1 MRSPDAPNRSA
12 WPLTLLSAL
21 ALAAC
26 SGTTKRYASDDE
38 PTIKTLAGRDFVV
51 APDPGIPAS
60 EDQAIAAYN
69 RFLAATPNAP
79 QRPQALRRLGDL
91 AMDSADTRLA
101 SSAGGN
107 RATRR
112 LMTSCTAAGTH
123 PVDPRPSRG
132 SRSRPSLS
140 SSWTSSPR

>member
-101 SSAGGN
+101 SSAGGDPDY
-107 RATRR
+107 RAAITRYQDYLKAYPKDQIGR
-112 LMTSCTAAGTH
+112 AH
-123 PVDPRPSRG
+123 V
-132 SRSRPSLS
+132 
-140 SSWTSSPR
+140 